1 MIYMYKKN
9 VKNKKLITSLIIS
22 ILVILLVFSIIL
34 NRKINFIE
42 NFSKSALTVIEK
54 VIMYP
59 FTALNNDKSIK
70 QSESYLIQKNV
81 NTSLEKEIKE
91 LKEVLDLNK
100 TLTEYQPINATI
112 LSRNKSYWFNTISI
126 DKGEKSGIKENMAVI
141 TKNGFDDLK
150 NDEITKKREK

>member
-1 MIYMYKKN
+1 MYKKN

-70 QSESYLIQKNV
+70 QSESYLI
-81 NTSLEKEIKE
+81 
-91 LKEVLDLNK
+91 
-100 TLTEYQPINATI
+100 
-112 LSRNKSYWFNTISI
+112 
-126 DKGEKSGIKENMAVI
+126 
-141 TKNGFDDLK
+141 
-150 NDEITKKREK
+150 